1 MKNRGGWPVRMVLVL
16 ATLPGAIGTALAAE
30 RDGAVLA
37 QAERYRTDAQA
48 LLQRLVNIDSGTGQ
62 AQGLDAIQGVL
73 STELVALGAKLQ
85 TLPATP
91 SAGSNL
97 IARFTGKGGARILMI
112 AHTDTVFAAGTA
124 AQRPFSIQGRRGH
137 GPGVADNKG
146 GAVTGLYALKILH
159 ELKFTDYGQI
169 TLLLNPNEETGSPG
183 SRALIETLAREHDVA
198 LNLEPGREADG
209 VVAWRKGSAVVELEV
224 KGKSAH
230 AGNRPQ
236 DGRNAAVEL
245 AHQILQMGKLGDA
258 ARQTTI
264 NFTVMSAGDRS
275 NVIPDRAVAQA
286 DARAMNNE
294 EFDRL
299 ERDLKAA
306 AANKLVPD
314 TEVIVTL
321 RRSFPPM
328 AQNPRTD
335 ALIARAQQIYAEIGR
350 KLTVEGSGGAADS
363 SLTAGV
369 GTPSLDGLG
378 IVGGNLHTAEEYV
391 ELDSITPRVYLLT
404 RLLMDLGRQK

>member
-1 MKNRGGWPVRMVLVL
+1 MNYRAGWVARVFAGVGILLGG
-16 ATLPGAIGTALAAE
+16 GAALAAE
-30 RDGAVLA
+30 RDGAVYA
-37 QAERYRTDAQA
+37 QAERFTGDAQSM
-48 LLQRLVNIDSGTGQ
+48 LKRLVDIDSGTGQ
-62 AQGLDAIQGVL
+62 EAGLDAIQGIL
-73 STELVALGAKLQ
+73 AAELGALGARIEA
-85 TLPATP
+85 LPATP
-91 SAGSNL
+91 SAGTNL
-97 IARFTGKGGARILMI
+97 VARFTGKGGARILMI

-124 AQRPFSIQGRRGH
+124 AQRPFSTQGSRGH

-146 GAVTGLYALKILH
+146 GVVAGLFALKILH
-159 ELKFTDYGQI
+159 QLKYTDYAQI
-169 TLLLNPNEETGSPG
+169 TLLLNPNEEVGSPG
-183 SRALIETLAREHDVA
+183 SRALIEKLAREHDMA

-209 VVAWRKGSAVVELEV
+209 VVAWRKGSAVAELEV
-224 KGKSAH
+224 KGRSAH
-230 AGNRPQ
+230 AGSRPQ
-236 DGRNAAVEL
+236 DGRNAVVEL

-258 ARQTTI
+258 AKQTTI
-264 NFTVMSAGDRS
+264 NFTVMSAGDRT

-286 DARAMNNE
+286 DVRAMNNE
-294 EFDRL
+294 ELDRI
-299 ERDLKAA
+299 ERDLKKAA
-306 AANKLVPD
+306 TSRLIPD
-314 TEVIVTL
+314 TEVTVTL

-378 IVGGNLHTAEEYV
+378 LVGGNLHTAEEYV
-391 ELDSITPRVYLLT
+391 ELDSITPRLYLLA

>member
-1 MKNRGGWPVRMVLVL
+1 MNYRAGWTARVL
-16 ATLPGAIGTALAAE
+16 AGLGILLCGVVALAAE
-30 RDGAVLA
+30 RDGAVYA
-37 QAERYRTDAQA
+37 QAERFRGDAQA
-48 LLQRLVNIDSGTGQ
+48 LLQRLVNIDSGTGTEP
-62 AQGLDAIQGVL
+62 GLNAIHGIVAA
-73 STELVALGAKLQ
+73 ELGALGAKVE
-85 TLPATP
+85 TLPAAP

-97 IARFTGKGGARILMI
+97 VARFTGKGSTRILMI

-124 AQRPFSIQGRRGH
+124 AQRPFSIQGGRGL

-146 GAVTGLYALKILH
+146 GVVAGLFALKILH
-159 ELKFTDYGQI
+159 QLQYTNYSQI
-169 TLLLNPNEETGSPG
+169 TLLLNPNEEVGSPG
-183 SRALIETLAREHDVA
+183 SRALIEKLAREHDVA

-209 VVAWRKGSAVVELEV
+209 VVAWRKGSAVAELEV
-224 KGKSAH
+224 KGRSAH
-230 AGNRPQ
+230 AGNKPQ

-258 ARQTTI
+258 AKQTTI
-264 NFTVMSAGDRS
+264 NFTVMNAGDRT

-286 DARAMNNE
+286 DVRAMNNE
-294 EFDRL
+294 EFDRI
-299 ERDLKAA
+299 ERDLNAA
-306 AANKLVPD
+306 AKNKLIPD
-314 TEVIVTL
+314 TEVTVTL

-335 ALIARAQQIYAEIGR
+335 ALIAKSQEIYAEIGR

-378 IVGGNLHTAEEYV
+378 IVGGNYHTAEEYV
-391 ELDSITPRVYLLT
+391 ELDSITPRLYLLA